1 MTDTPLPQVIFL
13 DAVGTLFGVAGSVG
27 EIYADMAHRHGVT
40 VDPKAVNQAFFRTFK
55 ATPEMAFPGCDPATI
70 PEREYQWWRVLA
82 QQTFSSAGVIDQ
94 FVDFDS
100 FFSDLYAHFATAAP
114 WEVYA
119 DVPVALQ
126 RWQRRGIELG
136 VISNFDS
143 RLYNVLEA
151 LHLADF
157 FQSVT
162 LSSEAGAAKPNPHI
176 FNVAIQ
182 KHRCDP
188 AQAWHLGDS
197 EVEDFHGAKGA
208 GLWGVWLSPAPLWPG
223 RPRLPRPRDPNPSGR
238 GFGLP

>member
-1 MTDTPLPQVIFL
+1 MTYTPLPQVIFL

-27 EIYADMAHRHGVT
+27 DIYTDIAQRHGVT
-40 VDPKAVNQAFFRTFK
+40 ADPQVLNQAFFRTFS
-55 ATPEMAFPGCDPATI
+55 AAPEMAFPGCDPTTI
-70 PEREYQWWRVLA
+70 PQREYQWWRVLA

-100 FFSDLYAHFATAAP
+100 FFADLYAHFATAAP
-114 WEVYA
+114 WKVYP

-136 VISNFDS
+136 IISNFDS
-143 RLYNVLEA
+143 RLYRVLEA

-162 LSSEAGAAKPNPHI
+162 ISSEVGAAKPSSQI
-176 FNVAIQ
+176 FEMALQ

-188 AQAWHLGDS
+188 SQAWHLGDS
-197 EVEDFHGAKGA
+197 EEDDFHGAKAA
-208 GLWGVWLSPAPLWPG
+208 GLWGVWLQ
-223 RPRLPRPRDPNPSGR
+223 RP
-238 GFGLP
+238 